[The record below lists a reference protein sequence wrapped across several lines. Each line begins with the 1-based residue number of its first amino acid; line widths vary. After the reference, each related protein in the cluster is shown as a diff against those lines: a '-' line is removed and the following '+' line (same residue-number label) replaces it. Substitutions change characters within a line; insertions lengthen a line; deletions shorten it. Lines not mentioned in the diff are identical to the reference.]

1 VPQFCARRRENFR
14 RLYDGLRRWEDRLSG
29 NILRQPGFRSSTHRV
44 AGELTVSDT
53 VMNDTFFLGVYP
65 GLTVPMLD
73 YVVESFDAFFRR

>member
-1 VPQFCARRRENFR
+1 M
-14 RLYDGLRRWEDRLSG
+14 
-29 NILRQPGFRSSTHRV
+29 

-53 VMNDTFFLGVYP
+53 VMNDTFFLGLYP